1 MQSHAVGFGGA
12 LLEFALY
19 REQSVAVS
27 AERDW
32 IVRYINSR
40 FVSAERDWLDC
51 KIHEQPVG
59 FGRKDDNDNTTKEY
73 QSILIEIKL
82 I

>member
-1 MQSHAVGFGGA
+1 M
-12 LLEFALY
+12 EFALY

-32 IVRYINSR
+32 IVRYIDSR
-40 FVSAERDWLDC
+40 LVSAERDWIVRYMSSRLVSAEDWLDC

-59 FGRKDDNDNTTKEY
+59 FGRKDDNDNTTKSTNQY
-73 QSILIEIKL
+73 
-82 I
+82 